1 MCASGSQEFV
11 EEYPP
16 AHPADWLSSF
26 SIRYTNKMNRY
37 YKFTGSLVLPSDN
50 LRQYCLLRL
59 PNGMRVLCISDPTV
73 KQSAA
78 SLAVNIGSCADPPEL
93 QGLAHAVEHLVFM
106 GTVKYPSERN
116 FEAYLTEHSGHTNA
130 TTSSLM
136 THYRFAVN
144 NKGLAGALDRFAQF
158 FIAPLITEDC
168 VSRELHAVESEFRSD
183 VQKDL
188 KRRVR
193 IAQTTCSSNHPYS
206 RFHGGNNASLQGAA
220 SRLGLNLREE
230 MVDFFVDNYSADI
243 MNLVVVGGTQDGA
256 DLEQLVEWS
265 VNIFSE
271 VPSRGDPRV
280 DFLDHPLSDQ
290 KLGTVVR
297 YQTIGD
303 LYTIVISFALPQV
316 NHLYDSNPLR
326 YVESLLSH
334 GGSGSLISCLKQRGW
349 ATTMTTDRSAWNSDR
364 SCIFNIM
371 IHATPNGFTHYKDIV
386 TLVFGYLRI
395 AQQEG
400 VHQWYY
406 EEVQKL
412 AHLQFFHGEPAYS
425 LTTAV
430 NLSRQMC
437 NSYLRPEHTVS
448 GPQLL
453 YNYDPKI
460 IETTLSLFNP
470 SRYRLILG
478 ARDFPGFEQ
487 LSNVETYFKIP
498 YREDMLPHN
507 LTAGIQQYLAL
518 SDLTSDLHFP
528 LSNRFL
534 PENLEWDVIPDVNK
548 TPQLATV
555 APISIT
561 SLCIAKTDDPL
572 SAPELLLH
580 NDMYELWTK
589 RFKSGKLERASI
601 EMYIE
606 STCIGVSPQAQ
617 VYADLLKLTLCDA
630 ISEEL
635 AVAMQ
640 AGFKYNILISG
651 HRLCIKVSGHQEK
664 LPLLLHSIVRGLR
677 ALVVDQDK
685 FEHYLNR
692 IRRSLVTI
700 GLEPPNMQALLQQFY
715 LKAVPRWHYL
725 DWKQELDK
733 VTSNGLQCFVTKLF
747 DRLRVAM
754 LIVGTF
760 TDTEAIKIMQ
770 QVLDILNPRAAIPIT
785 FRLHT
790 RALDIAPN
798 TYLQRLVLD
807 NEVNTEN
814 AVNYAIYAGKNVH
827 FIDSYNNRCRDRA
840 ILNLITH
847 VMSIPFFDQLRTQ
860 EQLGY
865 MVHCSWQAT
874 VDSYSRFSR
883 KAGILT
889 FAVQGNSNP
898 EYVCLRIESF
908 LHQFRTRLA
917 EMSNKEL
924 AANITACIIAN
935 QELPIKVASVAKHAW
950 RMILDNSYDFDHV
963 RNINLQL
970 GRLTMD
976 DVLEFWDTFISPTS
990 TSTQATRVIVQ
1001 VWSASLAR
1009 IAPSMTTAN
1018 VMEDYSLPVITIH
1031 LCLVQIGV
1039 NFVELADVDRI
1050 LSHTRKSTSTLS
1062 TTDVYKCQQQL
1073 CTLYKLRATEQA
1085 LDNKSIERV
1094 CNQLIDKSNHV
1105 YIALR
1110 MALEAGPTT
1119 SSLLTCRKA
1128 KPFSDPS
1135 FANMEMRRTY
1145 PGAWLFDSHHLFKHV
1160 QGLCAPVAPTH
1171 GLKPKYA
1178 CIPTSQI

>member
-1 MCASGSQEFV
+1 
-11 EEYPP
+11 
-16 AHPADWLSSF
+16 
-26 SIRYTNKMNRY
+26 MNRY
-37 YKFTGSLVLPSDN
+37 LRFTGSLVLPSDD

-59 PNGMRVLCISDPTV
+59 PNSMRVLCISDPTV

-93 QGLAHAVEHLVFM
+93 PGIAHAVEHLVFM
-106 GTVKYPSERN
+106 GTVKYPSEKS

-130 TTSSLM
+130 TTSSLI

-168 VSRELHAVESEFRSD
+168 VNRELQAVESEFRSD
-183 VQKDL
+183 VQKDS

-193 IAQTTCSSNHPYS
+193 VTQTTCNSCHPYS
-206 RFHGGNNASLQGAA
+206 RFHGGNNASLQGEAN
-220 SRLGLNLREE
+220 RLELNLRNE
-230 MVDFFVDNYSADI
+230 MVDFFVNNYSADI

-256 DLEQLVEWS
+256 NLEQLVEWT
-265 VNIFSE
+265 VDIFSE
-271 VPSRGDPRV
+271 VPSRGDTRA

-290 KLGTVVR
+290 QLGTVVR

-303 LYTIVISFALPQV
+303 LYTIVMSFALPQV
-316 NHLYDSNPLR
+316 NHLYNSNPLR

-349 ATTMTTDRSAWNSDR
+349 ATTMTTDRSAWNSDK

-371 IHATPNGFTHYKDIV
+371 IHATPDGFAHYKDIV
-386 TLVFGYLRI
+386 ALVFGYLRI

-406 EEVQKL
+406 EETQKL
-412 AHLQFFHGEPAYS
+412 AHLQFFYGEPAYS

-437 NSYLRPEHTVS
+437 NSYLRPEHIVS

-453 YNYDPKI
+453 YDYDPKV
-460 IETTLSLFNP
+460 IETILSLFNP
-470 SRYRLILG
+470 SRYRLMLG
-478 ARDFPGFEQ
+478 ARNFPGSKQ

-498 YREDMLPHN
+498 YSEEILPHDM
-507 LTAGIQQYLAL
+507 TAGMQQYLAL

-528 LSNRFL
+528 LSNKFL

-555 APISIT
+555 APMSTT
-561 SLCIAKTDDPL
+561 SLCTSKKDNPL
-572 SAPELLLH
+572 SAPDLLLH

-589 RFKSGKLERASI
+589 HFKRGKLERASI

-606 STCIGVSPQAQ
+606 STCIGSSPQAQ
-617 VYADLLKLTLCDA
+617 VYADLLKLSLCDS

-635 AVAMQ
+635 AVATQ
-640 AGFKYNILISG
+640 AGFKHNILISG

-677 ALVVDQDK
+677 ELVVEQDK
-685 FEHYLNR
+685 FKDYLDQ
-692 IRRSLVTI
+692 IRRSLVAI
-700 GLEPPNMQALLQQFY
+700 GLKPPNMQTLLQQFY
-715 LKAVPRWHYL
+715 LRAVPRWHYL

-733 VTSNGLQCFVTKLF
+733 VTTNGLQCFVNNLF

-760 TDTEAIKIMQ
+760 SDTEAIKIMQ
-770 QVLDILNPRAAIPIT
+770 QVLDTLSPRASIPAT
-785 FRLHT
+785 FRSHI

-798 TYLQRLVLD
+798 TYLQRQILD
-807 NEVNTEN
+807 NKVNTEN
-814 AVNYAIYAGKNVH
+814 AVNYAIYAGKSVH
-827 FIDSYNNRCRDRA
+827 SVDSYNNRCRERA
-840 ILNLITH
+840 ILTLIAH

-889 FAVQGNSNP
+889 FTVQGNSNP

-908 LHQFRTRLA
+908 LLQFRTRLA
-917 EMSNKEL
+917 EMSKKEL
-924 AANITACIIAN
+924 TANITACVIAN
-935 QELPIKVASVAKHAW
+935 QELPIKVASVAKQAW
-950 RMILDNSYDFDHV
+950 HMILDNSYDFDHV

-970 GRLTMD
+970 ERLTMD

-1018 VMEDYSLPVITIH
+1018 VMKDYSLPVIAVH
-1031 LCLVQIGV
+1031 LCLVQIGID
-1039 NFVELADVDRI
+1039 FVELADVDRI
-1050 LSHTRKSTSTLS
+1050 LSSTRKSTSTSL
-1062 TTDVYKCQQQL
+1062 TMDVYKCQQKL
-1073 CTLYKLRATEQA
+1073 CTLYKLRTTEQA
-1085 LDNKSIERV
+1085 LDNKNIERV
-1094 CNQLIDKSNHV
+1094 CNQIIDKSSHV
-1105 YIALR
+1105 GIALR
-1110 MALEAGPTT
+1110 MALEADPTT

-1128 KPFSDPS
+1128 EPLSEAS
-1135 FANMEMRRTY
+1135 FTNTEMRRTY
-1145 PGAWLFDSHHLFKHV
+1145 SGAWLFDSHHLFKHV
-1160 QGLCAPVAPTH
+1160 QGLCAPVAPIQN
-1171 GLKPKYA
+1171 LNPKYD
-1178 CIPTSQI
+1178 CTPTSQI